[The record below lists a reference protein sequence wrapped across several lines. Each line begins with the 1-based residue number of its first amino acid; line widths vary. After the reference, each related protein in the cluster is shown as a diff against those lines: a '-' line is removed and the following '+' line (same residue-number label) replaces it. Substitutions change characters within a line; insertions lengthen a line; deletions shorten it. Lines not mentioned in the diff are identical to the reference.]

1 VPRSSARD
9 IVQLRVTRPVGS
21 RAIRQRIGE
30 KSPAPGREGPG
41 YLETESAVSATG
53 NWKLLGRSAAIR
65 SIRDDLDRVVPR
77 LALGRRVPPIL
88 LQGETGTGKGLLAR
102 TIHEASPRAGGPF
115 VDLNCA
121 AIPATLIEAELFGS
135 ERGAFT
141 DARQSRTGLVQAAH
155 TGTLFLDEIGLLSEG
170 LQAKLLTVL
179 ESREVRPLGG
189 TRARPVDV
197 LIVAASNSDL
207 RDAVRE
213 RRFREDLYHRLAVLV
228 FAMPPLRERG
238 DDVLELA
245 DAFLARACA
254 DHALSP
260 KRLAADA
267 RIAIAGYQW
276 PGNVRELA
284 NLMDRMALL
293 TEGEVIAAAD
303 LDLPTGP
310 GPDAPLRA
318 SVDRF
323 TRERMEWA
331 LRDSHGN
338 ISAAADRLGVARS
351 TFRYQLERLGLAP
364 DRAGRSTPRIVPA
377 PPLAERILAPPG
389 TVAAERKQVTVLF
402 ADLKDVL
409 ERLAGHDPEA
419 TRKLID
425 PILERMIEVIRR
437 HGGTVNQ
444 VRGDGIMA
452 LFGAPLALEDHA
464 VRACYAALAMHE
476 AVGIHD
482 GDLRR
487 LLGRGVRV
495 RVGVHSGDVVLRSI
509 GGEARLDYGAVPE
522 TTQVAAEMEQAAV
535 PGTSRISA
543 ATRQLADGFVE
554 VESTAPSP
562 GFELRAPSGARSRL
576 HASITRGLTH
586 FVGRDAETMQI
597 RAALDCARDR
607 RGQLVALVGEPGV
620 GKSRLTWE
628 VTRAARSEGWLV
640 LQTGSTST
648 STAPPYLPLADLL
661 REYFEIEPGAES
673 ERIRERVA
681 GKLGE
686 LDEGLRPL
694 AAPLLAILDV
704 PGNDA
709 DWEGR
714 DGRERRRRM
723 LDGARL
729 LILAASRGAP
739 VLVVV
744 DDLQWIDS
752 ETHAFLD
759 LLVESLPAARV
770 LLLVNYRPEGEH
782 GWSGKSYYTQIRVDP
797 LPAAGAGEL
806 LDALLGPEPVLDGLK
821 RLLVERTAGNPFF
834 LEEIV
839 WALVETRALVGERG
853 AYRLLTP
860 LVSVEVPATVQA
872 VLAARIDRLPPEG
885 KGLLHAASAIGMDVP
900 LALLQSI
907 ADLPDEAVRRGLEH
921 LLAGEFLYETGL
933 WPNLEYTFKHALT
946 HDVAYGS
953 LLPEHRRALHAR
965 IVEAIERLNP
975 GRLDEHIDRLA
986 HHALQGEVWDRAV
999 DFLGRAAEA
1008 VTRVA
1013 YADAAAYYERA
1024 LAALRRLPEDLGR
1037 REQAADLHFELARC
1051 LYSTGHFDRA
1061 TAAYRDAE
1069 RVAAALGDDDRVARV
1084 CTGLAYLLGSEADHH
1099 GAIEAGE
1106 RALVL
1111 AKRVADLEL
1120 QTWTSVGLAREHFAV
1135 GDYRRGIERA
1145 RSALDASMPTT
1156 TRFRNLPTPVG
1167 SRTWLALCLAST
1179 GQFVEALTWAE
1190 AALALADRA
1199 GSFLAQVWASY
1210 TLGRIHSVRGHFAPA
1225 LTALERAAALL
1236 ERGAFPIY
1244 APRVLASLG
1253 AVYAVEGRA
1262 KDGLALLERA
1272 AAEGEAGRI
1281 LFDHAMVLTQLGEA
1295 HLDGRPD
1302 EAERRATQAIELARG
1317 HGEKANEAWA
1327 LHLLGRVAAAR
1338 PSDAMDAALA
1348 HTSRAMA
1355 LATELGMRP
1364 LVAHCLLEL
1373 GRRCRRTGKIPE
1385 AREHLATAI
1394 AMYREMDMRVWPDRA
1409 LAELGDPAAR
1419 PGRPA

>member
-1 VPRSSARD
+1 V
-9 IVQLRVTRPVGS
+9 
-21 RAIRQRIGE
+21 
-30 KSPAPGREGPG
+30 SP
-41 YLETESAVSATG
+41 SG

-65 SIRDDLDRVVPR
+65 SIRDDLERVLPR
-77 LALGRRVPPIL
+77 LAPGRRVPTIL

-102 TIHEASPRAGGPF
+102 TIHEASPRAAGPF

-141 DARQSRTGLVQAAH
+141 DARQSRTGLVQASH
-155 TGTLFLDEIGLLSEG
+155 TGTLFLDEIGLLPEG

-197 LIVAASNSDL
+197 LIIAASNTDL
-207 RDAVRE
+207 REAVRE

-228 FAMPPLRERG
+228 FSMPPLRERG

-245 DAFLARACA
+245 EAFLTRACA
-254 DHALSP
+254 DHALPP
-260 KRLAADA
+260 KRLGEDA
-267 RIAIAGYQW
+267 RIAIAHYPW

-293 TEGEVIAAAD
+293 TEGEVIAADD
-303 LDLPTGP
+303 LDLPTTPESG
-310 GPDAPLRA
+310 APLRA

-364 DRAGRSTPRIVPA
+364 DRDGRSKPRAVVP
-377 PPLAERILAPPG
+377 PRPLAERILAPAG

-402 ADLKDVL
+402 ADFKELL

-419 TRKLID
+419 TRKLVD
-425 PILERMIEVIRR
+425 PVLERMIEVVRR

-476 AVGIHD
+476 AVG
-482 GDLRR
+482 
-487 LLGRGVRV
+487 LLGGAVQV

-522 TTQVAAEMEQAAV
+522 TTQVAAQMEQAAM

-543 ATRQLADGFVE
+543 ATRQLATGFVE
-554 VESTAPSP
+554 VGSTALAHV
-562 GFELRAPSGARSRL
+562 FELRAPSAARSRL
-576 HASITRGLTH
+576 AASITRGLTH
-586 FVGRDAETMQI
+586 FVGRDAETTQI
-597 RAALDCARDR
+597 RAALDRARER

-661 REYFEIEPGAES
+661 REYFEIEPGAEP

-686 LDEGLRPL
+686 LEEGLRPL
-694 AAPLLAILDV
+694 SAPLLAILDV

-709 DWEGR
+709 DWERR
-714 DGRERRRRM
+714 DGPERRRRM

-770 LLLVNYRPEGEH
+770 LLLVNYRPEGGH

-797 LPAAGAGEL
+797 LAASGAGEL
-806 LDALLGPEPVLDGLK
+806 LDALVGPEPALDGLK

-834 LEEIV
+834 LEESV

-860 LVSVEVPATVQA
+860 LVNVEVPATVQA
-872 VLAARIDRLPPEG
+872 VLAARIDRLTPEG
-885 KGLLHAASAIGMDVP
+885 KRLLHAASAIGMDVP

-907 ADLPDEAVRRGLEH
+907 ADLPDESVRRGLEH
-921 LLAGEFLYETGL
+921 LLAAELLYETGL

-953 LLPEHRRALHAR
+953 LLLEHRRALHAR
-965 IVEAIERLNP
+965 IVEAIERLHP

-986 HHALQGEVWDRAV
+986 HHALRGEVWDRAV

-1024 LAALRRLPEDLGR
+1024 LAALGRLPEDLRR
-1037 REQAADLHFELARC
+1037 REQAVDLQFELARC

-1069 RVAAALGDDDRVARV
+1069 RLAAALGDDDRVARV

-1099 GAIEAGE
+1099 GSIEAGQ

-1111 AKRVADLEL
+1111 ATKVGDVEL
-1120 QTWTSVGLAREHFAV
+1120 QTWTGVGMAREYFAV

-1145 RSALDASMPTT
+1145 RAALDTSTPTT
-1156 TRFRNLPTPVG
+1156 ARFRNLPTPVG

-1179 GQFVEALTWAE
+1179 GEFVESVTWAE
-1190 AALALADRA
+1190 AALAIADRA
-1199 GSFLAQVWASY
+1199 ESFLAQVWASY
-1210 TLGRIHSVRGHFAPA
+1210 TLGRIQCIRGHFAPA
-1225 LTALERAAALL
+1225 LTLLERAAALL
-1236 ERGAFPIY
+1236 ERGTFPIY

-1253 AVYAVEGRA
+1253 VVYALSGRA

-1272 AAEGEAGRI
+1272 AAEGETSRI
-1281 LFDHAMVLTQLGEA
+1281 LYDHAMVLTQLGEA
-1295 HLDGRPD
+1295 HLEAGPE
-1302 EAERRATQAIELARG
+1302 EAERRATQAFELACR
-1317 HGEKANEAWA
+1317 HGERANEAWA
-1327 LHLLGRVAAAR
+1327 VHLLGRVAAAR
-1338 PSDAMDAALA
+1338 PSAPVDAAFA
-1348 HTSRAMA
+1348 HTSRAMT
-1355 LATELGMRP
+1355 LAEELGMRP
-1364 LVAHCLLEL
+1364 LVAHCHLDL
-1373 GRRCRRTGKIPE
+1373 GDLYRRAGKGQE
-1385 AREHLATAI
+1385 ASAHLATAI
-1394 AMYREMDMRVWPDRA
+1394 AMYREMDMRFWPEQAHARLHDR
-1409 LAELGDPAAR
+1409 
-1419 PGRPA
+1419 